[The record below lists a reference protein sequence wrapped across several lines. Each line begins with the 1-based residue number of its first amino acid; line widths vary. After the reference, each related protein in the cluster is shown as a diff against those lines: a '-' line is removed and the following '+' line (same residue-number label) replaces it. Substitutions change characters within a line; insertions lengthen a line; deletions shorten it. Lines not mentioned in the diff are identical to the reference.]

1 MIYKEIPVNT
11 LGRDFVVGDIHGC
24 FDRLELLLSAVGFN
38 KLTDRLFS
46 VGDLVDRGPNSLE
59 VLRLI
64 KQPWFHAVMGNHEWM
79 MLEGLTNS
87 FHLWY
92 QNGGNWFFEL
102 DEQEQNEVSLEL
114 VPYVK
119 RLPWMLTVALPGNK
133 RFHVVHA
140 EIQPIQETTD
150 GDILV
155 DHEELLK
162 YPCMDGPVALWGRSH
177 FVGLCSV
184 DLTPRNLKKHR
195 KRAVLH
201 GACQWMDSPHL
212 SDIYVGHTPMN
223 APVRFDKLV
232 NLDTFAYGL
241 YKGRYKR
248 CGLTMT
254 EPLTGKFWTANLDD
268 VQEVECLVVPDEGD
282 SREI

>member
-1 MIYKEIPVNT
+1 MLHKEIPTNT
-11 LGRDFVVGDIHGC
+11 VGRDFVVGDIHGC
-24 FDRLELLLSAVGFN
+24 FDRLELLLSAVSFN
-38 KLTDRLFS
+38 KLTDRLFA

-59 VLRLI
+59 VLRLL
-64 KQPWFHAVMGNHEWM
+64 KQPWFFSVMGNHEWM
-79 MLEGLTNS
+79 MLEE
-87 FHLWY
+87 HPLWAT
-92 QNGGNWFFEL
+92 NGGEWAFDQTDEEKDEL
-102 DEQEQNEVSLEL
+102 KEL
-114 VPYVK
+114 MPYVR
-119 RLPWMLTVALPGNK
+119 RLPWMMTVSMPGNK

-140 EIQPIQETTD
+140 EIQPIQDTTD

-155 DHEELLK
+155 DHEEMLK
-162 YPCMDGPVALWGRSH
+162 YPCYDGPVALWGRSH
-177 FVGLCSV
+177 FVGLCGN

-195 KRAVLH
+195 RGAILH
-201 GACQWMDSPHL
+201 GACQWMESPHL

-254 EPLTGKFWTANLDD
+254 EPATGRFWTVDLDD
-268 VQEVECLVVPDEGD
+268 VKEVECLSVPNIGD
-282 SREI
+282 SNES